1 MSNAKRMEMLRA
13 QSARVRAHG
22 VEPLRQAV
30 SRVDS
35 LILGYML
42 DCEPEDAT
50 PAEFQQF
57 ASQISQLQDLRKQ
70 MAQIVDALPA
80 PKKAQR

>member
-57 ASQISQLQDLRKQ
+57 ASLISQLQDLRKQ
-70 MAQIVDALPA
+70 FAQIVDALPV
-80 PKKAQR
+80 PKEAQQ

>member
-1 MSNAKRMEMLRA
+1 
-13 QSARVRAHG
+13 
-22 VEPLRQAV
+22 
-30 SRVDS
+30 
-35 LILGYML
+35 ML

-70 MAQIVDALPA
+70 MAQIVDALPV
-80 PKKAQR
+80 PKEAQQ